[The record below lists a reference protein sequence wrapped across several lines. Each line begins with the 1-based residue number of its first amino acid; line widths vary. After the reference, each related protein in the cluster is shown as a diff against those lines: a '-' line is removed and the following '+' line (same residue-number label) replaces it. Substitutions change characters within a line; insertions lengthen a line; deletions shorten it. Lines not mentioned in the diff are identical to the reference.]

1 MNTKHTCGGPVF
13 GRLAPAGTCP
23 RCDELRAG
31 STPVQWVGGRR
42 AQTDALRVVEIRAH
56 DCVKSHCGP
65 VCTFGE
71 W

>member
-1 MNTKHTCGGPVF
+1 MKHTCGGPVF

-31 STPVQWVGGRR
+31 SKPVQWVGGRR
-42 AQTDALRVVEIRAH
+42 KRDEALHIAEIRAH
-56 DCVKSHCGP
+56 DCATAGCGP
-65 VCTFGE
+65 VCTFGD